1 MVTTGS
7 LRGQPAWSPRP
18 GGAFNA
24 GKRYALQ
31 LVSQSK
37 SIDHRQNSKRKRAVS
52 CSSSDTEDES
62 TLFCHSSKR
71 ICHTDKN
78 SRPDDHE
85 NPLGLKLWEES
96 DLEGRSLADELFFAM
111 NHKEGLAVEHA
122 RSSQELIQEMDLS
135 DSSDVS
141 PTSPDDDLFDN
152 SSSSSSY
159 EDQDD
164 YQFMFYE
171 KPDMKRFVEELPS
184 LLRRRYRN
192 SVLVQRTHSIDDEP
206 LRVKFLN
213 RQFKHRL
220 RAGDFTDSQLREVLQ
235 QRPVYGTFGDLGITT
250 PQVIPI
256 SEDMDPESLDL
267 ADSELVI
274 PERPSTPMPESDSDE
289 SDSDSE
295 SEAVYGAGQ
304 VSALLSRREMEAM
317 GIYEDEEEYEYES
330 EDEQ

>member
-1 MVTTGS
+1 MAQASVIQLFRPVQVHPPPRITITCGVLANKRTKPITGRSSQTRGFKLPDHSTCIGWRYIYSLLYSNSLCCHPASRLGQSYFHKASSLIQTMVTTGS

-37 SIDHRQNSKRKRAVS
+37 SIDHRQNPKRKRAVS

-135 DSSDVS
+135 DSSGQSTVIGC
-141 PTSPDDDLFDN
+141 F
-152 SSSSSSY
+152 
-159 EDQDD
+159 
-164 YQFMFYE
+164 
-171 KPDMKRFVEELPS
+171 RPS
-184 LLRRRYRN
+184 L
-192 SVLVQRTHSIDDEP
+192 TPP
-206 LRVKFLN
+206 LSRC
-213 RQFKHRL
+213 QP
-220 RAGDFTDSQLREVLQ
+220 D
-235 QRPVYGTFGDLGITT
+235 
-250 PQVIPI
+250 
-256 SEDMDPESLDL
+256 
-267 ADSELVI
+267 
-274 PERPSTPMPESDSDE
+274 
-289 SDSDSE
+289 
-295 SEAVYGAGQ
+295 
-304 VSALLSRREMEAM
+304 LSRRRS
-317 GIYEDEEEYEYES
+317 IR
-330 EDEQ
+330 QLLLLFV